1 MVVRKTDNLTRLEWL
16 TEVDYLISL
25 PIVLKPKG
33 APRSGWKWLIGLIDR
48 GVDRSPLIDQPAD
61 CPEAVRPSTV
71 RLEVVARGGLIGGVN
86 WGD

>member
-1 MVVRKTDNLTRLEWL
+1 ME
-16 TEVDYLISL
+16 
-25 PIVLKPKG
+25 
-33 APRSGWKWLIGLIDR
+33 LIDR